1 MSYAGY
7 EESVDQGSPFELYAF
22 EYGTQKYLYTSNEIE
37 VIHNTEVYAPLSIAR
52 SKITMSTERGK
63 NDITVTVPRTAPVA
77 LLFVA
82 APPTEVLTLTVFRIH
97 RPDGNSVIAW
107 KGRVVNCK
115 WMPDQTAD
123 LLCESFF
130 TSLARMGLRRGFGK
144 QCDHALFDPQCALI
158 KSNYEFLS
166 TADAVTNLTITV
178 AGADAQADGYF
189 EGGIAEWLNAE
200 TNVIERRMITSH
212 VGEVVTVTHHIL
224 DLVPT
229 QAVSLYPGC
238 PHNMAVCK
246 SRFNNLDNYGG
257 FPFVPDVNPFGGT
270 TLF

>member
-7 EESVDQGSPFELYAF
+7 EESVDAGSPVELYVF
-22 EYGTQKYLYTSNEIE
+22 EYGTQKYLYTSNETEITYS
-37 VIHNTEVYAPLSIAR
+37 TEVYSPLAISR
-52 SKITMSTERGK
+52 TKITMSTERGK
-63 NDITVTVPRTAPVA
+63 NDITVTVPRAAVVA
-77 LLFVA
+77 NLFVA
-82 APPTEVLTLTVFRIH
+82 APPTEVLMLTLFRMH
-97 RPDGNSVIAW
+97 RVDGNPVVAW

-144 QCDHALFDPQCALI
+144 QCDHALFDAQCTLL
-158 KSNYEFLS
+158 KSNFEFAS
-166 TADAVTNLTITV
+166 IADAVGNLQITV
-178 AGADAQADGYF
+178 AGADAQADGYY
-189 EGGIAEWLNAE
+189 EGGIAEWLNADSG
-200 TNVIERRMITSH
+200 VIERRMITTH
-212 VGEVVTVTHHIL
+212 VGEVVTVTHHIV
-224 DLVPT
+224 DLLPT

-246 SRFNNLDNYGG
+246 SRFNNLANYGG
-257 FPFVPDVNPFGGT
+257 FPFIPDVNPFGGT